1 MLEFFLTLIT
11 TLRSAARTRRDL
23 VLENLAL
30 RHQLSVLRR
39 PGPPSQAW
47 HAFLANHMK
56 DIVSVDF
63 FTVPTAGFRVL
74 FVFLVLAHDRRRV
87 LHFNITDQP
96 TADWTARQ
104 IIEAFPWETAPRY
117 LLRDRDAVYGSRFRC
132 RVAALGIAEVL
143 TAARSPWQNPY
154 VERLI
159 GSIAKILP
167 SRGLSSRQHTARS
180 WSFLKPAAST
190 TATSAAPPEAP
201 EQQPQTGVRTCS
213 DYQRA
218 PRLGPSHPARP
229 TKRLQSRGWCEN
241 LELDLCLLED
251 PTTTPPHAAEFWRE
265 TAMHQRRS
273 ELR

>member
-1 MLEFFLTLIT
+1 M
-11 TLRSAARTRRDL
+11 
-23 VLENLAL
+23 
-30 RHQLSVLRR
+30 
-39 PGPPSQAW
+39 
-47 HAFLANHMK
+47 
-56 DIVSVDF
+56 DF

-201 EQQPQTGVRTCS
+201 EQQPQTGVRTCC

-229 TKRLQSRGWCEN
+229 TKRSQSRGWCEN

-265 TAMHQRRS
+265 TGCVCLEDDVAFPPGQCGGSSSFGKGYR
-273 ELR
+273 